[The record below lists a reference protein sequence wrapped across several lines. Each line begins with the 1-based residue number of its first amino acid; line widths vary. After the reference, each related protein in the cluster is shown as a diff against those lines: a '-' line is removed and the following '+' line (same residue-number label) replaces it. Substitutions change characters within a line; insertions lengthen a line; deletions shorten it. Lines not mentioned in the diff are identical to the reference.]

1 MLLSPVFL
9 FANALGQA
17 LIDIMK
23 QFKLNVISRPEIG
36 RGPARRLRK
45 SGRIPASLYGKKGAR
60 SISVLTDDFRRLN
73 KQAAGS
79 AAMIELLDDEGKK
92 HLALIQ
98 ETHIDPITDGFLHI
112 DFHEVEQNETFTA
125 TVPVQITGEETS
137 IGVRNESGLI
147 DQHVYE
153 LEIRC
158 KPADL
163 PEAIVLD
170 VTDLHVGD
178 GIHLRD
184 VSAPSGVELFGD
196 PDTLIV
202 ACAGSRIAKVAG
214 STADAED
221 EAAAVETAEA
231 ASAES

>member
-1 MLLSPVFL
+1 
-9 FANALGQA
+9 
-17 LIDIMK
+17 MK
-23 QFKLNVISRPEIG
+23 QFKLNVLNRAETG

-45 SGRIPASLYGKKGAR
+45 TGRIPASLYGKKGAR
-60 SISVLTDDFRRLN
+60 SISVLADDFRRLN

-79 AAMIELLDDEGKK
+79 AAMIELRDDEGKD

-98 ETHIDPITDGFLHI
+98 ATHIDPITDGFLHI
-112 DFHEVEQNETFTA
+112 DFHEVEKNEVFTA
-125 TVPVQITGEETS
+125 TVPVQIVGEEAS
-137 IGVRNESGLI
+137 VGVRNESGLI

-163 PEAIVLD
+163 PEFIVLD
-170 VTDLHVGD
+170 VTALHVGE

-184 VSAPSGVELFGD
+184 VVAPKGVEVFGD

-214 STADAED
+214 STA
-221 EAAAVETAEA
+221 EAGDVVPGEPAGVTPA
-231 ASAES
+231 AS

>member
-1 MLLSPVFL
+1 
-9 FANALGQA
+9 
-17 LIDIMK
+17 MK
-23 QFKLNVISRPEIG
+23 QFKLTITSRPETG
-36 RGPARRLRK
+36 RGPARRLRN

-98 ETHIDPITDGFLHI
+98 ETHVDPITDGFLHI
-112 DFHEVEQNETFTA
+112 DFHEVEQNETFNA
-125 TVPVQITGEETS
+125 TIPVQLTGEEAS

-153 LEIRC
+153 LEVRC

-184 VSAPSGVELFGD
+184 VKAPSGVELFGD

-202 ACAGSRIAKVAG
+202 ACTGSRIAKVAG
-214 STADAED
+214 STA
-221 EAAAVETAEA
+221 EAADEEP
-231 ASAES
+231 AESSDEQPAAES